1 VEVVEKECQSCS
13 RTFSRPTGDHRIGD
27 ALWEARRYCSR
38 ACASKGYSDAARAA
52 RPSKPCAICG
62 EEFSAPQNR
71 LDRLATCGKEECK
84 RQYATEVMGRR
95 VSERMVADYASG
107 NRTPARGLSV
117 REEALWPFLE
127 GSAWMRRVRWSDAN
141 GRTEMDFADF
151 GRRINVEI
159 DGAEHA
165 VARRRTADEE
175 RDAELVRL
183 GWTIYRF
190 TNDEVDADAA
200 GVAARI
206 LAL

>member
-1 VEVVEKECQSCS
+1 
-13 RTFSRPTGDHRIGD
+13 
-27 ALWEARRYCSR
+27 
-38 ACASKGYSDAARAA
+38 
-52 RPSKPCAICG
+52 
-62 EEFSAPQNR
+62 
-71 LDRLATCGKEECK
+71 
-84 RQYATEVMGRR
+84 
-95 VSERMVADYASG
+95 
-107 NRTPARGLSV
+107 
-117 REEALWPFLE
+117 
-127 GSAWMRRVRWSDAN
+127 VRWSDAN

-159 DGAEHA
+159 DGAEHT

-183 GWTIYRF
+183 GWTVYRF